1 MRNRRFKQTA
11 RVLVSKA
18 DINRLD
24 RKFYYLG
31 SLLLLNT
38 KYTAKSGS
46 SSSKEA
52 YRVYASSDFTMV
64 PSSLKLNYSGGNK
77 FQRQPELL

>member
-1 MRNRRFKQTA
+1 MLGAAFPFSSNIIEISNLEEDE
-11 RVLVSKA
+11 V
-18 DINRLD
+18 
-24 RKFYYLG
+24 YYSV
-31 SLLLLNT
+31 SLLPFNT
-38 KYTAKSGS
+38 NYTAKSGS